1 MECRLASSSSP
12 TDPWTCQVYIR
23 WDFDISGNSLPD
35 VHEVE
40 FGPLITSKSDVEL
53 MLRRAQAAVLNPSA
67 SNSVGEKTKE
77 AERYVKMTAEEVRR
91 IKNKLKFSANAI
103 CMDLR
108 GPGLTDLAFV
118 DLPGEQPRRAKGKNI

>member
-1 MECRLASSSSP
+1 
-12 TDPWTCQVYIR
+12 
-23 WDFDISGNSLPD
+23 
-35 VHEVE
+35 
-40 FGPLITSKSDVEL
+40 
-53 MLRRAQAAVLNPSA
+53 MLRRAQAAVLNPST
-67 SNSVGEKTKE
+67 SKLESEKTRE
-77 AERYVKMTAEEVRR
+77 AARYVRMTAEEVRR